1 MKLPLHLSIFASAF
15 ILGFSTSCKKIA
27 ERNEKATLNSNVNQH
42 NTDANNAKGGLDQT
56 DSEINKALGDIPSF
70 GKTEGAEGILS
81 SPLCGCTI
89 DSSQIAQK
97 ILYFNFDGTTPC
109 FSPSSI
115 RSGQI
120 KVELVSGNNWSQQ
133 GAILKETFINYKIT
147 RLFDNRSIQF
157 NGVKNLTNINGNNW
171 FNFVLGISNLKY
183 KERMF
188 NMAVSFDNSQSA
200 TWNSARITEWSY
212 VPSTTQ
218 INFTASGD
226 TTINGFSNVDNWG
239 VNRFGDNFTTYYNA
253 PVVSNTYCG
262 LWRFNAGE
270 LVHNLPQGEFTL
282 TLGVDQSGNPTPYT
296 CAYGYKVA
304 WDVNGNAN
312 SIVLSY

>member
-1 MKLPLHLSIFASAF
+1 MKLPLHLTIAACSVL
-15 ILGFSTSCKKIA
+15 LGFSTSCKKLLQK
-27 ERNEKATLNSNVNQH
+27 NENATLNSNVSQH
-42 NTDANNAKGGLDQT
+42 NTDANNMKGGLDQT
-56 DSEINKALGDIPSF
+56 DNDINNALGDIPSF
-70 GKTEGAEGILS
+70 GKTDGAENILS

-97 ILYFNFDGTTPC
+97 ILYFNFDGVTPC
-109 FSPSSI
+109 FSPSST

-120 KVELVSGNNWSQQ
+120 KVELINGTNWSQA
-133 GAILKETFINYKIT
+133 GAVLKETFINYKIT
-147 RLFDNRSIQF
+147 RLFDNKSITF
-157 NGVKNLTNINGNNW
+157 NGEKTLKNINGNNW
-171 FNFVLGISNLKY
+171 YGFILGISNLKY
-183 KERMF
+183 QERMF
-188 NMAVSFDNSQSA
+188 NMAVSFDNNLSA

-212 VPSTTQ
+212 VPSSSK

-226 TTINGFSNVDNWG
+226 TTMNGFTNVDNWG
-239 VNRFGDNFTTYYNA
+239 INRYGDNFTTYYNT
-253 PVVSNTYCG
+253 PIVSNTYCG

-304 WDVNGNAN
+304 WDVNGNSN
-312 SIVLSY
+312 SVVLSY